1 MSLSTHEPVERLIET
16 YGQEVYKIA
25 YFYMKNT
32 QLAEDVFQ
40 EVFYKV
46 MKNYDKFQHQS
57 SEKTWL
63 IRITINTCKDM
74 LRTSWIKR
82 VTTFGVYQDS
92 KNDYEKPFDIAQ
104 QETNRELYE
113 LIQKLPSKYKEVI
126 LLFYYKELS
135 YEEISEILKISE
147 IFTRIFISGDLVPV
161 SQLEIVDLLTCNKFP
176 NSYAFKSFS
185 PL

>member
-1 MSLSTHEPVERLIET
+1 MSLSTHEPVDRVVERLIEQ

-25 YFYMKNT
+25 YFYMKET

-46 MKNYDKFQHQS
+46 IKNYHKFNHQS

-82 VTTFGVYQDS
+82 VTTFGVLQDS
-92 KNDYEKPFDIAQ
+92 ENEYEKPYDIEKK
-104 QETNRELYE
+104 ETNKELYE
-113 LIQKLPSKYKEVI
+113 LIQRLPQKYKEI
-126 LLFYYKELS
+126 LLLFYYKDLT
-135 YEEISEILKISE
+135 YEEISEILQIPEGTVRSRLSRAREKLKKMMNE
-147 IFTRIFISGDLVPV
+147 RGV
-161 SQLEIVDLLTCNKFP
+161 S
-176 NSYAFKSFS
+176 
-185 PL
+185 

>member
-1 MSLSTHEPVERLIET
+1 MSLSTHEPVDTVVERLIEQ

-25 YFYMKNT
+25 YFYMKET

-46 MKNYDKFQHQS
+46 IKNYHKFNHQS

-82 VTTFGVYQDS
+82 VTTFGVWQDS
-92 KNDYEKPFDIAQ
+92 ENEYEKPYDIEKK
-104 QETNRELYE
+104 ETNKELYE
-113 LIQKLPSKYKEVI
+113 LIQQLPQKYKEI
-126 LLFYYKELS
+126 LLLFYYK
-135 YEEISEILKISE
+135 
-147 IFTRIFISGDLVPV
+147 DL
-161 SQLEIVDLLTCNKFP
+161 TFH
-176 NSYAFKSFS
+176 
-185 PL
+185 

>member
-1 MSLSTHEPVERLIET
+1 MSLSTHEPIERVVERLIEMH
-16 YGQEVYKIA
+16 GQEVYKIA
-25 YFYMKNT
+25 YFYMKEQ

-46 MKNYDKFQHQS
+46 MKNYYKFQHQS

-63 IRITINTCKDM
+63 IRITINTCKDA

-82 VTTFGVYQDS
+82 VTTFGTWQDS
-92 KNDYEKPFDIAQ
+92 ERDVEKPFDIEQ

-126 LLFYYKELS
+126 LLFYYKDLS
-135 YEEISEILKISE
+135 YAEISEILDIPEGTVRSRLSRAREKLKKMINE
-147 IFTRIFISGDLVPV
+147 RGV
-161 SQLEIVDLLTCNKFP
+161 
-176 NSYAFKSFS
+176 
-185 PL
+185 

>member
-1 MSLSTHEPVERLIET
+1 MSLSTHEPVDTVVERLIEQ

-25 YFYMKNT
+25 YFYMKET

-46 MKNYDKFQHQS
+46 IKNYHKFNHQS

-82 VTTFGVYQDS
+82 VTTFGVWQDS
-92 KNDYEKPFDIAQ
+92 ENEYEKPYDIEKK
-104 QETNRELYE
+104 ETNKELYE
-113 LIQKLPSKYKEVI
+113 LIQRLPQKYKEI
-126 LLFYYKELS
+126 LLLFYYKDLT
-135 YEEISEILKISE
+135 YEEISEILQIPEGTVRSRLSRAREKLKKMMNE
-147 IFTRIFISGDLVPV
+147 RGV
-161 SQLEIVDLLTCNKFP
+161 S
-176 NSYAFKSFS
+176 
-185 PL
+185 

>member
-1 MSLSTHEPVERLIET
+1 MSLSTHEPVDTVVERLIEQ

-25 YFYMKNT
+25 YFYMKET

-46 MKNYDKFQHQS
+46 IKNYHKFNHQS

-82 VTTFGVYQDS
+82 VTTFGVWQDS
-92 KNDYEKPFDIAQ
+92 ENEYEKPYDIEKK
-104 QETNRELYE
+104 ETNKIPHRKRTKFY
-113 LIQKLPSKYKEVI
+113 QNWHKY
-126 LLFYYKELS
+126 
-135 YEEISEILKISE
+135 
-147 IFTRIFISGDLVPV
+147 FIS
-161 SQLEIVDLLTCNKFP
+161 S
-176 NSYAFKSFS
+176 SFCGFHNNCF
-185 PL
+185 

>member
-1 MSLSTHEPVERLIET
+1 VSLSTHEPVDTVVERLIEQ

-25 YFYMKNT
+25 YFYMKET

-46 MKNYDKFQHQS
+46 IKNYHKFNHQS

-82 VTTFGVYQDS
+82 VTTFGVWQDS
-92 KNDYEKPFDIAQ
+92 EHEYEKPYDIEKK
-104 QETNRELYE
+104 ETNKELYE
-113 LIQKLPSKYKEVI
+113 LIQQLPQKYKEI
-126 LLFYYKELS
+126 LLLFYYKDLT
-135 YEEISEILKISE
+135 YEEISEILQIPEGTVRSRLSRAREKLKKMMNE
-147 IFTRIFISGDLVPV
+147 RGV
-161 SQLEIVDLLTCNKFP
+161 S
-176 NSYAFKSFS
+176 
-185 PL
+185 

>member
-1 MSLSTHEPVERLIET
+1 MSLSTHEPFDTVVERLIEQ

-25 YFYMKNT
+25 YFYMKET

-46 MKNYDKFQHQS
+46 IKNYHKFNHQS

-82 VTTFGVYQDS
+82 VTTFGVLQDS
-92 KNDYEKPFDIAQ
+92 ENEYEKPYDIEKK
-104 QETNRELYE
+104 ETNKELYE
-113 LIQKLPSKYKEVI
+113 LIQRLPQKYKEI
-126 LLFYYKELS
+126 LLLFYYKDLT
-135 YEEISEILKISE
+135 YEEISEILQIPEGTVRSRLSRAREKLKKMMNE
-147 IFTRIFISGDLVPV
+147 RGV
-161 SQLEIVDLLTCNKFP
+161 S
-176 NSYAFKSFS
+176 
-185 PL
+185 

>member
-1 MSLSTHEPVERLIET
+1 VSLSTHEPVDTVVERLIEQ

-25 YFYMKNT
+25 YFYMKET

-46 MKNYDKFQHQS
+46 IKNYHKFNHQS

-82 VTTFGVYQDS
+82 VTTFGVLQDS
-92 KNDYEKPFDIAQ
+92 ENEYEKPYDIEKK
-104 QETNRELYE
+104 ETNKELYE
-113 LIQKLPSKYKEVI
+113 LIQRLPQKYKEI
-126 LLFYYKELS
+126 LLLFYYKDLT
-135 YEEISEILKISE
+135 YEEISEILQIPEGTVRSRLSRAREKLKKMMNE
-147 IFTRIFISGDLVPV
+147 RGV
-161 SQLEIVDLLTCNKFP
+161 S
-176 NSYAFKSFS
+176 
-185 PL
+185 

>member
-1 MSLSTHEPVERLIET
+1 MSLSTHEPVDTVVERLIEQ

-25 YFYMKNT
+25 YFYMKET

-46 MKNYDKFQHQS
+46 IKNYHKFNHQS

-82 VTTFGVYQDS
+82 VTTFGVLQDS
-92 KNDYEKPFDIAQ
+92 ENEYEKPYDIEKK
-104 QETNRELYE
+104 ETNKELYE
-113 LIQKLPSKYKEVI
+113 LIQRLPQKYKEI
-126 LLFYYKELS
+126 LLLFYYKDLT
-135 YEEISEILKISE
+135 YEEISEILQIPEGTVRSRLSRAREKLKKMMNERGMS
-147 IFTRIFISGDLVPV
+147 
-161 SQLEIVDLLTCNKFP
+161 
-176 NSYAFKSFS
+176 
-185 PL
+185 

>member
-1 MSLSTHEPVERLIET
+1 MSLSTHEPVDTVVERLIEQ

-25 YFYMKNT
+25 YFYMKET

-46 MKNYDKFQHQS
+46 IKNYHKFNHQS

-82 VTTFGVYQDS
+82 VTTFGVLQDS
-92 KNDYEKPFDIAQ
+92 GNEYEKPYDIEKK
-104 QETNRELYE
+104 ETNKELYE
-113 LIQKLPSKYKEVI
+113 LIQRLPQKYKEI
-126 LLFYYKELS
+126 LLLFYYKDLT
-135 YEEISEILKISE
+135 YEEISEILQIPEGTVRSRLSRAREKLKKMMNE
-147 IFTRIFISGDLVPV
+147 RGV
-161 SQLEIVDLLTCNKFP
+161 S
-176 NSYAFKSFS
+176 
-185 PL
+185 

>member
-1 MSLSTHEPVERLIET
+1 MSLCTHEPVDTVVERLIEQ

-25 YFYMKNT
+25 YFYMKET

-46 MKNYDKFQHQS
+46 IKNYHKFNHQS

-82 VTTFGVYQDS
+82 VTTFGVLQDS
-92 KNDYEKPFDIAQ
+92 ENEYEKPYDIEKK
-104 QETNRELYE
+104 ETNKELYE
-113 LIQKLPSKYKEVI
+113 LIQRLPQKYKEI
-126 LLFYYKELS
+126 LLLFYYKDLT
-135 YEEISEILKISE
+135 YEEISEILQIPEGTVRSRLSRAREKLKKMMNE
-147 IFTRIFISGDLVPV
+147 RGV
-161 SQLEIVDLLTCNKFP
+161 S
-176 NSYAFKSFS
+176 
-185 PL
+185 

>member
-1 MSLSTHEPVERLIET
+1 MSVSTHEPVDTVVERLIEQ

-25 YFYMKNT
+25 YFYMKET

-46 MKNYDKFQHQS
+46 IKNYHKFNHQS

-82 VTTFGVYQDS
+82 VTTFGVWQDS
-92 KNDYEKPFDIAQ
+92 EHEYEKPYDIEKK
-104 QETNRELYE
+104 ETNKELYE
-113 LIQKLPSKYKEVI
+113 LIQQLPQKYKEI
-126 LLFYYKELS
+126 LLLFY
-135 YEEISEILKISE
+135 
-147 IFTRIFISGDLVPV
+147 
-161 SQLEIVDLLTCNKFP
+161 LLHYPMLYFVT
-176 NSYAFKSFS
+176 
-185 PL
+185 

>member
-1 MSLSTHEPVERLIET
+1 MSLSTHEPVDAVVERLIEQ

-25 YFYMKNT
+25 YFYMKET

-46 MKNYDKFQHQS
+46 IKNYHKFNHQS

-82 VTTFGVYQDS
+82 VTTFGVLQDS
-92 KNDYEKPFDIAQ
+92 ENEYEKPYDIEKK
-104 QETNRELYE
+104 ETNKELYE
-113 LIQKLPSKYKEVI
+113 LIQRLPQKYKEI
-126 LLFYYKELS
+126 LLLFYYKDLT
-135 YEEISEILKISE
+135 YEEISEILQIPEGTVRSRLSRAREKLKKMMNE
-147 IFTRIFISGDLVPV
+147 RGV
-161 SQLEIVDLLTCNKFP
+161 S
-176 NSYAFKSFS
+176 
-185 PL
+185 

>member
-1 MSLSTHEPVERLIET
+1 MSLSTHEPVDTVVERLIEQ

-25 YFYMKNT
+25 YFYMKET

-46 MKNYDKFQHQS
+46 IKNYHKFNHQS

-82 VTTFGVYQDS
+82 VTTFGVLQDS
-92 KNDYEKPFDIAQ
+92 ENEYEKPYDIEKK
-104 QETNRELYE
+104 ETNKELYE
-113 LIQKLPSKYKEVI
+113 LIQRLPQKYKEI
-126 LLFYYKELS
+126 LLLFYYKDLT
-135 YEEISEILKISE
+135 YEEISEILQIPEGTVRSRLSRAREKLKKMMNE
-147 IFTRIFISGDLVPV
+147 RGVL
-161 SQLEIVDLLTCNKFP
+161 
-176 NSYAFKSFS
+176 
-185 PL
+185 

>member
-1 MSLSTHEPVERLIET
+1 MSLSTHEPVDTVVERLIEQ

-25 YFYMKNT
+25 YFYMKET

-46 MKNYDKFQHQS
+46 IKNYHKFNHQS

-82 VTTFGVYQDS
+82 VTTFGVLQDS
-92 KNDYEKPFDIAQ
+92 ENEYEKPYDIEKK
-104 QETNRELYE
+104 ETNKELYE
-113 LIQKLPSKYKEVI
+113 LIQRLPQKYKEI
-126 LLFYYKELS
+126 LLLFYYKDLT
-135 YEEISEILKISE
+135 YEEISEILQIPEGTVRSRLSRAREKLKKMMNE
-147 IFTRIFISGDLVPV
+147 RGV
-161 SQLEIVDLLTCNKFP
+161 S
-176 NSYAFKSFS
+176 
-185 PL
+185 

>member
-1 MSLSTHEPVERLIET
+1 VSLSTHEPVDTVVERLIEQ

-25 YFYMKNT
+25 YFYMKET

-46 MKNYDKFQHQS
+46 IKNYHKFNHQS

-82 VTTFGVYQDS
+82 VTTFGVWQDS
-92 KNDYEKPFDIAQ
+92 EHEYEKPYDIEKK
-104 QETNRELYE
+104 ETNKELYE
-113 LIQKLPSKYKEVI
+113 LIQRLPQKYKEI
-126 LLFYYKELS
+126 LLLFYYKDLT
-135 YEEISEILKISE
+135 YEEISEILQIPEGTVRSRLSRAREKLKKMMNE
-147 IFTRIFISGDLVPV
+147 RGV
-161 SQLEIVDLLTCNKFP
+161 S
-176 NSYAFKSFS
+176 
-185 PL
+185 

>member
-1 MSLSTHEPVERLIET
+1 VSLSTHEPVDTVVERLIEQ

-25 YFYMKNT
+25 YFYMKET

-46 MKNYDKFQHQS
+46 IKNYHKFNHQS

-82 VTTFGVYQDS
+82 VTTFGVWQDS
-92 KNDYEKPFDIAQ
+92 ENEYEKPYDIEKK
-104 QETNRELYE
+104 ETNKELYE
-113 LIQKLPSKYKEVI
+113 LIQQLPQKYKEI
-126 LLFYYKELS
+126 LLLFYYKDLT
-135 YEEISEILKISE
+135 YEEISEILQIPEGTVRSRLSRAREKLKKMMNE
-147 IFTRIFISGDLVPV
+147 RGV
-161 SQLEIVDLLTCNKFP
+161 S
-176 NSYAFKSFS
+176 
-185 PL
+185 

>member
-1 MSLSTHEPVERLIET
+1 MSLSTHEPVDTVVERLIEQ

-25 YFYMKNT
+25 YFYMKET

-46 MKNYDKFQHQS
+46 IKNYHKFNHQS

-82 VTTFGVYQDS
+82 VKTFGVWQDS
-92 KNDYEKPFDIAQ
+92 EHEYEKPYDIEKK
-104 QETNRELYE
+104 ETNKELYE
-113 LIQKLPSKYKEVI
+113 LIQQLPQKYKEI
-126 LLFYYKELS
+126 LLLFYYKDLT
-135 YEEISEILKISE
+135 YEEISEILQIPEGTVRSRLSRAREKLKKMMNE
-147 IFTRIFISGDLVPV
+147 RGV
-161 SQLEIVDLLTCNKFP
+161 S
-176 NSYAFKSFS
+176 
-185 PL
+185 

>member
-1 MSLSTHEPVERLIET
+1 VSLSTHEPVDTVVERLIEQ

-25 YFYMKNT
+25 YFYMKET

-46 MKNYDKFQHQS
+46 IKNYHKFNHQS

-82 VTTFGVYQDS
+82 VTTFGVLQDS
-92 KNDYEKPFDIAQ
+92 ENEYEKPYDIEKK
-104 QETNRELYE
+104 ETNKELYE
-113 LIQKLPSKYKEVI
+113 LIQRLPQKYKEI
-126 LLFYYKELS
+126 LLLFYYKDLT
-135 YEEISEILKISE
+135 YEEISEILQIPEGTVRSRLSRAREKLKKMMKE
-147 IFTRIFISGDLVPV
+147 RGV
-161 SQLEIVDLLTCNKFP
+161 S
-176 NSYAFKSFS
+176 
-185 PL
+185 

>member
-1 MSLSTHEPVERLIET
+1 MSLSTHEPVDTVVERLIEQ

-25 YFYMKNT
+25 YFYMKET

-46 MKNYDKFQHQS
+46 IKNYHKFNHQS

-82 VTTFGVYQDS
+82 VTTFGVWQDS
-92 KNDYEKPFDIAQ
+92 ENEYEKPYDIEKK
-104 QETNRELYE
+104 ETNKELYE
-113 LIQKLPSKYKEVI
+113 LIQQLPQKYKEI
-126 LLFYYKELS
+126 LLLFYYKDLT
-135 YEEISEILKISE
+135 YEEISEILQIPEGTVRSRLSRAREKLKKMMNE
-147 IFTRIFISGDLVPV
+147 RGV
-161 SQLEIVDLLTCNKFP
+161 S
-176 NSYAFKSFS
+176 
-185 PL
+185 

>member
-1 MSLSTHEPVERLIET
+1 MSLSTHEPVDTVVERLIEQ

-25 YFYMKNT
+25 YFYMKET

-46 MKNYDKFQHQS
+46 IKNYHKFNHQS

-82 VTTFGVYQDS
+82 VTTFGVLQDS
-92 KNDYEKPFDIAQ
+92 ENEYEKPYDIEKK
-104 QETNRELYE
+104 ETNKELYE
-113 LIQKLPSKYKEVI
+113 LIQQLPQKYKEIV
-126 LLFYYKELS
+126 LLFYYKDLT
-135 YEEISEILKISE
+135 YEEISEILQIPEGTVRSRLSRAREKLKKMMNE
-147 IFTRIFISGDLVPV
+147 RGV
-161 SQLEIVDLLTCNKFP
+161 S
-176 NSYAFKSFS
+176 
-185 PL
+185 

>member
-1 MSLSTHEPVERLIET
+1 MSLSTHEPVDTVVERLIEQ

-25 YFYMKNT
+25 YFYMKET

-46 MKNYDKFQHQS
+46 IKNYHKFNHQS

-82 VTTFGVYQDS
+82 VTTFGVWQDS
-92 KNDYEKPFDIAQ
+92 ENEYEKPYDIEKK
-104 QETNRELYE
+104 ETNKELYE
-113 LIQKLPSKYKEVI
+113 LIQRLPQKYKEI
-126 LLFYYKELS
+126 LLLFYYKDLT
-135 YEEISEILKISE
+135 YEEISEILQ
-147 IFTRIFISGDLVPV
+147 VPEGTVRSRLSRAREKLKKMMNERGV
-161 SQLEIVDLLTCNKFP
+161 S
-176 NSYAFKSFS
+176 
-185 PL
+185 

>member
-113 LIQKLPSKYKEVI
+113 LIQKLPSKYKE
-126 LLFYYKELS
+126 LS
-135 YEEISEILKISE
+135 YEEISEILKIPEGTVRSRLSRARQKLKKMMNESE
-147 IFTRIFISGDLVPV
+147 V
-161 SQLEIVDLLTCNKFP
+161 
-176 NSYAFKSFS
+176 
-185 PL
+185 

>member
-1 MSLSTHEPVERLIET
+1 MSLSTHEPVDTVVERLIEQ

-25 YFYMKNT
+25 YFYMKET

-46 MKNYDKFQHQS
+46 IKNYHKFNHQS

-82 VTTFGVYQDS
+82 VTTFGVLQDS
-92 KNDYEKPFDIAQ
+92 ENEYEKPYDIEKK
-104 QETNRELYE
+104 ETNKELYE
-113 LIQKLPSKYKEVI
+113 LIQRLPQKYKEI
-126 LLFYYKELS
+126 LLLFYYKDLT
-135 YEEISEILKISE
+135 YEEISEILE
-147 IFTRIFISGDLVPV
+147 IPEGTVRSRLSRAREKLKKMMNERGV
-161 SQLEIVDLLTCNKFP
+161 S
-176 NSYAFKSFS
+176 
-185 PL
+185 

>member
-25 YFYMKNT
+25 YFYMKNP

-63 IRITINTCKDM
+63 TRITINTCKDL

-82 VTTFGVYQDS
+82 VRTFGVWQES
-92 KNDYEKPFDIAQ
+92 GTDYEAPFDIEQ
-104 QETNRELYE
+104 QEADQELYE
-113 LIQKLPSKYKEVI
+113 LIQELPTKYKDVI

-135 YEEISEILKISE
+135 YEEIAQILKIPEGTVRSRLSRARVKLKKMINE
-147 IFTRIFISGDLVPV
+147 RGV
-161 SQLEIVDLLTCNKFP
+161 
-176 NSYAFKSFS
+176 
-185 PL
+185 

>member
-1 MSLSTHEPVERLIET
+1 MSLSTHEPVDTVIERLIEQ

-25 YFYMKNT
+25 YFYMKET

-46 MKNYDKFQHQS
+46 IKNYHKFNHQS

-82 VTTFGVYQDS
+82 VTTFGVLQDS
-92 KNDYEKPFDIAQ
+92 ENEYEKPYDIEKK
-104 QETNRELYE
+104 ETNKELYE
-113 LIQKLPSKYKEVI
+113 LIQRLPQKYKEI
-126 LLFYYKELS
+126 LLLFYYKDLT
-135 YEEISEILKISE
+135 YEEISEILQIPEGTVRSRLSRAREKLKKMMNE
-147 IFTRIFISGDLVPV
+147 RGV
-161 SQLEIVDLLTCNKFP
+161 S
-176 NSYAFKSFS
+176 
-185 PL
+185 

>member
-1 MSLSTHEPVERLIET
+1 MSLSTHEPVDTVVERLIEQ

-25 YFYMKNT
+25 YFYMKET

-46 MKNYDKFQHQS
+46 IKNYHKFNHQS

-82 VTTFGVYQDS
+82 VTTFGVWQDS
-92 KNDYEKPFDIAQ
+92 EHEYEKPYDIEKK
-104 QETNRELYE
+104 ETNKELYE
-113 LIQKLPSKYKEVI
+113 LIQQLPQKYKEI
-126 LLFYYKELS
+126 LLLFYYKDLT
-135 YEEISEILKISE
+135 YEEISEILQIPEGTVRSRLSRAREKLKKMMNE
-147 IFTRIFISGDLVPV
+147 RGV
-161 SQLEIVDLLTCNKFP
+161 S
-176 NSYAFKSFS
+176 
-185 PL
+185 